1 MESSWEADETAV
13 CAKCGRQLGVG
24 GKRVQKSQELVT
36 ATVGTL
42 RRWQQEALEDG
53 LASGVDSAELQTF
66 STDIDRMIQ
75 LGERFAEDLHT
86 VSHHASVPLV
96 DYSLLKRW
104 MDNALEL
111 LKP

>member
-1 MESSWEADETAV
+1 
-13 CAKCGRQLGVG
+13 
-24 GKRVQKSQELVT
+24 
-36 ATVGTL
+36 
-42 RRWQQEALEDG
+42 
-53 LASGVDSAELQTF
+53 
-66 STDIDRMIQ
+66 MIQ